1 MPNQDDPRLF
11 SPQCHSLEPVAT
23 AHVNPWFS
31 VKNRGGYFTVE
42 YNAPQVLVL
51 PIVDEK
57 AIVMVRVYR
66 PVIADNTLELPAG
79 GINGKETPVAA
90 AAREL
95 REETGISLVNLD
107 RFQMLPPLVHM
118 VRSPTLPYI
127 FQVNLSQREYDLRGE
142 HDHEIADVE
151 SFSFKEVLK
160 KIEQGE
166 LYVGLQ
172 IAVIM
177 RCFICNRII
186 KQTEDLYTV

>member
-1 MPNQDDPRLF
+1 MPHQDDPRLF
-11 SPQCHSLEPVAT
+11 SPQCHDLEPVT
-23 AHVNPWFS
+23 TVHVNPWFS

-42 YNAPQVLVL
+42 YNVPQVLIL
-51 PIVDEK
+51 PILDER

-79 GINGKETPVAA
+79 GIDGDEVPAAA

-95 REETGISLVNLD
+95 QEETGISLAALN
-107 RFQMLPPLVHM
+107 RFDMLPPLVHM

-127 FQVNLSQREYDLRGE
+127 FQVRLTQREYDLRGG
-142 HDHEIADVE
+142 HDNEVAGVE
-151 SFSFKEVLK
+151 CFSFSEMLRN
-160 KIEQGE
+160 IEQGK

-177 RCFICNRII
+177 RYFVCNQII
-186 KQTEDLYTV
+186 RQSLDAV